1 MIAGAHFLLYSK
13 DPEAD
18 RAFFKTVL
26 EFPSVDL
33 GDGWLIFALPPAEL
47 AVHPGDGEFVQM
59 HAERSMLGGV
69 LYLMCD
75 DLSKVISMLK
85 TKGVD
90 CATPVEAEWGTSTSV
105 RLPSGGEIG
114 LYQPAHPT
122 MVEARST

>member
-26 EFPSVDL
+26 EFPSIDI
-33 GDGWLIFALPPAEL
+33 GEGWLLFALPPAEL

-59 HAERSMLGGV
+59 HAEHSMLGVV

-75 DLSKVISMLK
+75 DLRSLVGSLES
-85 TKGVD
+85 KGVA
-90 CATPVEAEWGTSTSV
+90 CATPVEAEWGITTSL

-114 LYQPAHPT
+114 LYQPTHPT
-122 MVEARST
+122 MIGARLT

>member
-1 MIAGAHFLLYSK
+1 MILGAHFLLYSK

-18 RAFFKTVL
+18 RAFLKTVL

-47 AVHPGDGEFVQM
+47 AVHPGNGEFVQM
-59 HAERSMLGGV
+59 HAEHPMLGGL

-75 DLSKVISMLK
+75 DLLSVIGLLEG
-85 TKGVD
+85 KGVS
-90 CATPVEAEWGTSTSV
+90 CKNAVEAEWGISTSV

-114 LYQPAHPT
+114 LYQPTHRT
-122 MVEARST
+122 MIEARST